1 MEETETNEQIPEKS
15 LNEEIKELVEGRL
28 KQLLEQGVQVEDIDY
43 FGKLVDIHK
52 DVENEDYWKIKKEV
66 LKYDVR

>member
-52 DVENEDYWKIKKEV
+52 DIENEDYWKIKKEV

>member
-1 MEETETNEQIPEKS
+1 MEETETNEQVPEKS
-15 LNEEIKELVEGRL
+15 LSEEIKELVEGRL

-52 DVENEDYWKIKKEV
+52 DIENEDYWKIKKEV

>member
-1 MEETETNEQIPEKS
+1 MEETEINEQIPEKS
-15 LNEEIKELVEGRL
+15 LDEEIKELVEGRL
-28 KQLLEQGVQVEDIDY
+28 KQLLEQGVQADDIDY

-52 DVENEDYWKIKKEV
+52 DIENENYWKIKKEV